1 MDCPFSTQNILFTHL
16 IKFLSI
22 SETATFYLS
31 LSPNTFTILS
41 KPDRRAKNLFGRCRS
56 RQTTVEQIT
65 QATVDRTD
73 LGDHA

>member
-31 LSPNTFTILS
+31 LSPNTSTILS
-41 KPDRRAKNLFGRCRS
+41 KLDRRAKNLLDAVVHGKRRRNKS
-56 RQTTVEQIT
+56 HKQLLTELI
-65 QATVDRTD
+65 
-73 LGDHA
+73 